1 MTYII
6 LFLIWAI
13 SIIISSP
20 IIYLGYVDKA
30 NVMDLEVKRCALNN
44 EKFRLYGSFFS
55 FVIPL
60 IVMILMFTL
69 MVRKLR
75 MQLSKIDNSLHE
87 DQKEQ
92 FETLRD
98 SPKKSISNTIS
109 TTTASTPTTNDTNI
123 SSSIKTSKNH
133 PKIVF
138 NSKIKMSKIE
148 SVNSKDSDMIQ
159 DSTMTNYDH
168 LSQNSIESNSGLR
181 KKNMLNDAGAPCNN
195 NIKKYNKKSKLKE
208 TQIKSQLRRHT
219 ARTIIK
225 RPSFNLSRSSSFSN
239 QSNKNMTK
247 KIVKKRYDLYASTSE
262 NSIKAI
268 KARNNLK
275 NNYSHSLQSSHT
287 EVQNEA
293 KALQVL
299 GIVFIAFIIAWLPFC
314 FINMLS
320 SILEINGI
328 RFAKFYDYIIYFTYL
343 GYFQSTFNP
352 IIYTV
357 FNRKFRTNF
366 LEIIKCKNRNNF
378 KKSRYLNTY
387 R

>member
-1 MTYII
+1 M
-6 LFLIWAI
+6 
-13 SIIISSP
+13 
-20 IIYLGYVDKA
+20 
-30 NVMDLEVKRCALNN
+30 N
-44 EKFRLYGSFFS
+44 
-55 FVIPL
+55 
-60 IVMILMFTL
+60 
-69 MVRKLR
+69 
-75 MQLSKIDNSLHE
+75 
-87 DQKEQ
+87 
-92 FETLRD
+92 
-98 SPKKSISNTIS
+98 
-109 TTTASTPTTNDTNI
+109 
-123 SSSIKTSKNH
+123 
-133 PKIVF
+133 
-138 NSKIKMSKIE
+138 KIE
-148 SVNSKDSDMIQ
+148 STNSKDS
-159 DSTMTNYDH
+159 DH
-168 LSQNSIESNSGLR
+168 LSQNSIESNSGL
-181 KKNMLNDAGAPCNN
+181 KKNMLKDAGAPCNN
-195 NIKKYNKKSKLKE
+195 DMKKYNKKGKLKG

-219 ARTIIK
+219 ARAIIK

-262 NSIKAI
+262 NSIKV
-268 KARNNLK
+268 RNNLK
-275 NNYSHSLQSSHT
+275 NNYSHSLQNSHT

-366 LEIIKCKNRNNF
+366 LEIIQCKNRNNF

>member
-1 MTYII
+1 M
-6 LFLIWAI
+6 I

-20 IIYLGYVDKA
+20 IIYLGYIDKA
-30 NVMDLEVKRCALNN
+30 NVMDLEVKRCALIN
-44 EKFRLYGSFFS
+44 ENFRLYGSFFS

-75 MQLSKIDNSLHE
+75 MQLSKIDNNMQEPSTPT
-87 DQKEQ
+87 KELE
-92 FETLRD
+92 FETLQND
-98 SPKKSISNTIS
+98 NKKSITNTIS
-109 TTTASTPTTNDTNI
+109 TTASSTPTTTNDANI
-123 SSSIKTSKNH
+123 SNLIRTSKNP

-138 NSKIKMSKIE
+138 NSKLKMKKNE
-148 SVNSKDSDMIQ
+148 SNNSKDNDSIQ
-159 DSTMTNYDH
+159 NSTITNFGYA
-168 LSQNSIESNSGLR
+168 SQNSSSAFKFGSRKNTFDVVSAPNNPDIKNKNS
-181 KKNMLNDAGAPCNN
+181 
-195 NIKKYNKKSKLKE
+195 KSKLKG

-219 ARTIIK
+219 ARAIIK
-225 RPSFNLSRSSSFSN
+225 RPSFNLSKSSSYSN
-239 QSNKNMTK
+239 QSNNKCLSK
-247 KIVKKRYDLYASTSE
+247 KIVKKRFDLYASTSE
-262 NSIKAI
+262 NTIKI
-268 KARNNLK
+268 KNSN
-275 NNYSHSLQSSHT
+275 NNYSLQSSHT

-328 RFAKFYDYIIYFTYL
+328 RFGKFYDYIIYFTYL

-357 FNRKFRTNF
+357 FNRKFRRNF
-366 LEIIKCKNRNNF
+366 LEIIKCKNRKSL
-378 KKSRYLNTY
+378 KKGRYLDTY